1 MFRKNRVAAMAV
13 ARQSR
18 WQWRVLL
25 PLLAAAVLLVGG
37 CGKISEWLGDAAD
50 GASVETVE
58 GGLDWQQPDAL
69 IRTQSLADVP
79 ADLLTVPL
87 ARDLLTEDFLFFYE
101 QEERF
106 LSISGAVRRVAYEHE
121 LQWGDHLLRMVL
133 DEPADIAFWRGSS
146 GAIEQFAIAA
156 DRGRLASLLMQAGK
170 LKFKDSNLRELFTL
184 RADGD
189 DVPVYAL
196 GYSNG
201 RELVFAAHGSR
212 VVLASSRD
220 MVQDSHNRLY
230 ARAHKALTALLDDSA
245 GASGGVF
252 AAAFADAQGSESA
265 GRQQD
270 VKHSVLVR
278 THFLSLG
285 YQRFFPA
292 LQALRFDFGSK
303 GDWQTSVLLDGSRVK
318 AMQAAQAFSN
328 LPQYMPQQA
337 AACVALPVQWSEL
350 NGIAQ
355 SLSQQVQAAAAA
367 FAQRAQGPLG
377 VCWSDTARLHSPVF
391 MVQFSPAADDHAA
404 NADSIALKQAVP
416 ELMRAFVRSGTLSE
430 NGQVAGD
437 TAFQSLQHT
446 WGSKKQY
453 HAELVYSEQL
463 LIVSPDA
470 ALARAVQAV
479 AQRTRPA
486 LSDVL
491 TEGVAERD
499 DGLLLAYFAPARL
512 GALAQKEI
520 HNSLPGTQD
529 SVLRTVA
536 EERIAPRLR
545 AVERHQPVALLLPQ
559 AAMQSDVMRW
569 HEVSWRKAAA
579 AQQ

>member
-1 MFRKNRVAAMAV
+1 MWRG
-13 ARQSR
+13 
-18 WQWRVLL
+18 WRVLL
-25 PLLAAAVLLVGG
+25 PLLASAVLLVGG
-37 CGKISEWLGDAAD
+37 CSKISEWLGDAAD

-121 LQWGDHLLRMVL
+121 LQWGDHVLRTLL
-133 DEPADIAFWRGSS
+133 DEPADIAFWRGGS

-156 DRGRLASLLMQAGK
+156 DRGSLASLLMQAGK
-170 LKFKDSNLRELFTL
+170 LKFEDNNLRELFTL
-184 RADGD
+184 RVDGD

-201 RELVFAAHGSR
+201 RELVFAAHGNR
-212 VVLASSRD
+212 VVVASSMN
-220 MVQDSHNRLY
+220 MVYDSHNRLY
-230 ARAHKALTALLDDSA
+230 ARAQKALTALLNPSA
-245 GASGGVF
+245 GQSGGVF

-265 GRQQD
+265 GGQQD

-278 THFLSLG
+278 THFLSMG

-292 LQALRFDFGSK
+292 LQALRFDFGGK
-303 GDWQTSVLLDGSRVK
+303 GDWQTSVLLDGSRMS
-318 AMQAAQAFSN
+318 AAQSAQAFTVM
-328 LPQYMPQQA
+328 PQYMPQRS

-350 NGIAQ
+350 KGIAQ
-355 SLSQQVQAAAAA
+355 SLSQEVQAAAAV
-367 FAQRAQGPLG
+367 FAQRAHGPLG
-377 VCWSDTARLHSPVF
+377 VCWSDAARLHSPVF
-391 MVQFSPAADDHAA
+391 MVQFRPADGGSAEG
-404 NADSIALKQAVP
+404 STESVPLKQAVP
-416 ELMRAFVRSGTLSE
+416 ALMRAFVRSGKTSDSE
-430 NGQVAGD
+430 QTAGD
-437 TAFQSLQHT
+437 GQFQAVQHT
-446 WGSKKQY
+446 WGGKKQF
-453 HAELVYSEQL
+453 HAELLYSDQL

-470 ALARAVQAV
+470 ALARSAQAV

-491 TEGVAERD
+491 TGA
-499 DGLLLAYFAPARL
+499 DGILLGYFAPAQL

-520 HNSLPGTQD
+520 YSSLPGSQD
-529 SVLRTVA
+529 RVLRTVA
-536 EERIAPRLR
+536 DERIAPRLR
-545 AVERHQPVALLLPQ
+545 AVARHQPVALLLPQ
-559 AAMQSDVMRW
+559 AAVQSDALRW
-569 HEVSWRKAAA
+569 HGVVWRGVGT
-579 AQQ
+579 AQQP